1 MENII
6 VGTNLSAET
15 LLFELCNV
23 WPACITATSIVH
35 FSDSHSLLNTY
46 ESFLGEGRGE
56 KISCIVSIV
65 AWTTEES
72 VWVLA
77 GVKFFL
83 QAIQMDWGPPSLLLC
98 GYGKLSGRKL
108 KLTTHLNQ
116 LLHSSIH
123 FHGMNGNDFTLTIA
137 SICISHYCTWNIL
150 YLQCEIGGSYRRFVE
165 NSRFLG
171 CGTEQTQAAACKIV
185 TI

>member
-1 MENII
+1 MILAVFWI
-6 VGTNLSAET
+6 HMKV
-15 LLFELCNV
+15 F
-23 WPACITATSIVH
+23 W
-35 FSDSHSLLNTY
+35 
-46 ESFLGEGRGE
+46 GRGGE
-56 KISCIVSIV
+56 KMSCIVSIV
-65 AWTTEES
+65 ARTTEQS

-108 KLTTHLNQ
+108 KLTTLSQ
-116 LLHSSIH
+116 LLHSSIYVLSWNEWEQH
-123 FHGMNGNDFTLTIA
+123 YPHHCQCLH
-137 SICISHYCTWNIL
+137 ISLPYVKHP
-150 YLQCEIGGSYRRFVE
+150 YLQCEIWGSYRFVE

-185 TI
+185 TIQNCHKNLCSAA